1 MNESKILGRKL
12 GEKKKNSF
20 VPSAGAHIL
29 HWACEIV
36 ALKCVYIRNAWVIVP
51 TQWSEIYSQW
61 TSLLLLTS
69 IMMLSW
75 LRGHN
80 WVNFPQA
87 IVYCYLVFKTL
98 LSWKPE
104 IVFSYTKGI
113 IRAFSFTKHKTKQN
127 KTKST
132 VRLLLFKG
140 NFMRNQSLSDA
151 RWFYHKIRK
160 IGKGNLY

>member
-1 MNESKILGRKL
+1 MYYHLGCGARVCVCVCVWVGVWGCVLLVKGAL
-12 GEKKKNSF
+12 GELGTTVSKCIQLVYFHNSDIYAWMNPKSLEENFGEKKNSF
-20 VPSAGAHIL
+20 VPSVGAHIL

-80 WVNFPQA
+80 WVYFPLGHSVLLPCIQNFA
-87 IVYCYLVFKTL
+87 FLKT
-98 LSWKPE
+98 WNC
-104 IVFSYTKGI
+104 F
-113 IRAFSFTKHKTKQN
+113 
-127 KTKST
+127 
-132 VRLLLFKG
+132 
-140 NFMRNQSLSDA
+140 
-151 RWFYHKIRK
+151 
-160 IGKGNLY
+160 